1 MKNNENIEL
10 QYASIEG
17 AKVFLEERREK
28 YEKIAQSI
36 KLIQM
41 EISKM
46 IDEGV
51 ADNKRFE
58 EIVLLAMERLNITD
72 LKDEII
78 MILNLPTPNSEED
91 YKQNNKK
98 IRQ

>member
-1 MKNNENIEL
+1 MKNTENIEL

-28 YEKIAQSI
+28 CEKIAQSI

-51 ADNKRFE
+51 VENKRFE
-58 EIVLLAMERLNITD
+58 EIVLRAMERLNITD
-72 LKDEII
+72 LRDEII
-78 MILNLPTPNSEED
+78 MILNLPTPNLEED
-91 YKQNNKK
+91 YKQNN
-98 IRQ
+98 IR

>member
-1 MKNNENIEL
+1 MKNTENM
-10 QYASIEG
+10 SIED

-28 YEKIAQSI
+28 YEKISQSI

-58 EIVLLAMERLNITD
+58 EIVLRAMERLNITD
-72 LKDEII
+72 LRDEII
-78 MILNLPTPNSEED
+78 MILNLLTPNLEEN
-91 YKQNNKK
+91 YKQKN
-98 IRQ
+98 IR

>member
-1 MKNNENIEL
+1 MKNTENM
-10 QYASIEG
+10 SIED

-28 YEKIAQSI
+28 YEKISQSI

-58 EIVLLAMERLNITD
+58 EIVLRAMERLNITD
-72 LKDEII
+72 LRDEII
-78 MILNLPTPNSEED
+78 MILNLLTPNLEEN
-91 YKQNNKK
+91 YKQNN
-98 IRQ
+98 IR

>member
-1 MKNNENIEL
+1 MKNTENM
-10 QYASIEG
+10 SIED

-28 YEKIAQSI
+28 YEKISQSI

-58 EIVLLAMERLNITD
+58 EIVLRAMERLNITD
-72 LKDEII
+72 LRDEII
-78 MILNLPTPNSEED
+78 MILNLPTPNLEED
-91 YKQNNKK
+91 YKQNK
-98 IRQ
+98 IR